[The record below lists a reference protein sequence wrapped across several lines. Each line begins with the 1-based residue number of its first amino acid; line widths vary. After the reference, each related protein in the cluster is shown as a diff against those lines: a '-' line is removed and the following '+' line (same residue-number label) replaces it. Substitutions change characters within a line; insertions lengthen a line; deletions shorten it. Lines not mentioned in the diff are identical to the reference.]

1 MFLENTEPNAA
12 DMMSPAGLFQS
23 FFQGGFECS
32 THQLASGRRLDILA
46 STKHDISTLAD
57 YSQLNEHSISTVRDG
72 IRWHLIDRG
81 TGKYNWDSFLPMLQA
96 AREAGTQV
104 IWDLLHYGW
113 PSGLDIWKPEF
124 VTRFALFAAAAAKTV
139 KEYSDDIPFYAPIN
153 EISFMAWGGGDV
165 AYLNPFAHD
174 RGLELK
180 VQLVRSSIAAMNA
193 ILDIDPRARFVH
205 CDPIINVVVDPARP
219 WERDAAEGHRR
230 AQFEAWDMICGTS
243 WPQLGGQQSFLDII
257 GVNYYR
263 HNQWVFE
270 GGALSPD
277 DPRYRPLNSMLLD
290 TFTRYGKPIF
300 IAETGIEDEARPA
313 WLRHV
318 CSEARIAMSAGVPLE
333 GICLYPIL
341 DHLGWD
347 DDRMCRNGLLS
358 TLPDN
363 GRREEYVPLAEELRR
378 QNRLFDQIRCI

>member
-1 MFLENTEPNAA
+1 
-12 DMMSPAGLFQS
+12 MSPAGLFQS

-193 ILDIDPRARFVH
+193 ILDIDPGARFVH

-219 WERDAAEGHRR
+219 WERDAAEGHRQ
-230 AQFEAWDMICGTS
+230 AQFEAWDMISGTS

-341 DHLGWD
+341 EHLGWD

-358 TLPDN
+358 ALPDN